1 MNDAPDLFSHDEPG
15 PRFKA
20 TDIAT
25 AIARGGVPF
34 PTAQAR
40 VANFAKAGLIY
51 SRGKAA
57 NAAKNSPALYS
68 MSDLAAAT
76 MLSAVI
82 DCGVSDREILAD
94 ASVALYSW
102 AIGAAPRSVHPIL
115 TAAVDTWKD
124 RAWCLQ
130 LRFHRNLETDQ
141 RRVNRSFGS
150 MDSPAVWSS
159 PELNEVP
166 WVPIG
171 ELVIST
177 APLAA
182 LQRLVSVP
190 KEAN

>member
-1 MNDAPDLFSHDEPG
+1 MIDAPALFAHDEPG
-15 PRFKA
+15 PRWKA

-57 NAAKNSPALYS
+57 NAAKNSPSLYS
-68 MSDLAAAT
+68 MSDIAAAV

-94 ASVALYSW
+94 ASVALYAW
-102 AIGAAPRSVHPIL
+102 ALGSEPRASHPIL
-115 TAAVDTWKD
+115 AAAVDTWQD

-141 RRVNRSFGS
+141 RRVNRSFGA
-150 MDSPAVWSS
+150 MDRQAIWSS
-159 PELNEVP
+159 PDLNDAP
-166 WVPIG
+166 WAPVG

-182 LQRLVSVP
+182 LQRLASVP